1 MVDTFTFTFH
11 QGKGLGF
18 TVIEKTSPNMLS
30 NTVIQ
35 EITGEPALSSPL
47 KPGDA
52 LISANGKFLMNMCK
66 ICLLFRCSVL
76 SLFNKIF
83 IL

>member
-18 TVIEKTSPNMLS
+18 TVVEKSSPNMLS

-35 EITGEPALSSPL
+35 EIIGEPALSSPL
-47 KPGDA
+47 KLGDA
-52 LISANGKFLMNMCK
+52 LVSANGE
-66 ICLLFRCSVL
+66 SP
-76 SLFNKIF
+76 
-83 IL
+83 